1 MKIKTRQPVL
11 SLRPTQFSIGLLE
24 VEYKV
29 LELRKLDPEALLRTI
44 EKTRIPV
51 VVAPWRDLYIIDHH
65 HHLFAC
71 WHADILQARIEVVE
85 DYADAKLSYKQ
96 FWRRMVKHQRAYLY
110 DQFGEGP
117 REPLYLPPDIRGM
130 ADDPYRSLAWLVR
143 KEGGYENSNQ
153 TFAEFQW
160 ANHFRARKLLVDHGR
175 EGFHDAVKKGLR
187 LARLPAAQD
196 LPGFHG
202 HKKKKRPEK
211 PGDEFTKSKFV
222 PKHRTKGDMAT
233 VPVIKG

>member
-1 MKIKTRQPVL
+1 MKIKTRQPIL

-24 VEYKV
+24 VEYKT
-29 LELRKLDPEALLRTI
+29 LELRKMTEEERARCVQ
-44 EKTRIPV
+44 KTRIPV
-51 VVAPWRDLYIIDHH
+51 VVSPWRDLYIIDHH

-71 WHADILQARIEVVE
+71 WHADIKEARIEIVE
-85 DYADAKLSYKQ
+85 DHADSNMTYRQ
-96 FWRRMVKHQRAYLY
+96 FWRHMAQRQRAYLY

-143 KEGGYENSNQ
+143 KEGGYENSDQ

-160 ANHFRARKLLVDHGR
+160 ANHFRARKLLVSHGR
-175 EGFHDAVKKGLR
+175 EGFHEAVHKGLR
-187 LARLPAAQD
+187 LARQPAAQD
-196 LPGFHG
+196 LPGYKG
-202 HKKKKRPEK
+202 PKKKKRIAESGAVVK
-211 PGDEFTKSKFV
+211 KSKFV
-222 PKHRTKGDMAT
+222 PEHRTTGDMAT